1 MAAPTPPATRPGTE
15 RGDEAVYAS
24 VTTFHTTPADLD
36 EVVRLGQEVLL
47 PQMKDH
53 PGFVG
58 YYALA
63 DRATGKVVSVSLWE
77 SEVALQA
84 RDASSAARE
93 RAAVLAPYINASAP
107 RTSERLEVVL
117 RG

>member
-1 MAAPTPPATRPGTE
+1 M
-15 RGDEAVYAS
+15 YAS
-24 VTTFHTTPADLD
+24 VTTFHVAPDDLD

-47 PQMKDH
+47 PGMQDH

-77 SEVALQA
+77 SEAALRA

-93 RAAVLAPYINASAP
+93 RAVVLAPYIDASAP

-117 RG
+117 RV